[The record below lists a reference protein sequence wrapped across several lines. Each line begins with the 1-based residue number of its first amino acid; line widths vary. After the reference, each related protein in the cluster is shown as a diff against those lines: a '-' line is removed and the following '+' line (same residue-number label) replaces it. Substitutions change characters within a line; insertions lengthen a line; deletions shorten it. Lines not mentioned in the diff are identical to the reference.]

1 MKKLKRKMKA
11 TPRHSREGGNPS
23 FSPDRI
29 AHVLPSG
36 HGGVD
41 DANQAERASHSYP
54 PVPHSLPTG
63 KGWGKDEKQ
72 SSPVPTLTQH
82 RHRQASIS
90 AILDAMFGDLTKQD
104 PKHWDQ
110 RTYLLIVGMIY
121 ERLAIDEAEIE
132 TSELVALAKILSE
145 CRRADTGAVK
155 QEQKDDSEISPGKQQ
170 DKPTGKIDAT
180 LQEVYGA
187 GLQSPDGDPEQG
199 ATSDTEMSVKEKE
212 RADKPNFVPRM
223 RGGDHLSRPTVTCR
237 LKRPTHSQASITD
250 ARDGPPHSCLLG
262 LAGGGVCP
270 ATTVTGH
277 AVRSYRTISP
287 LPARPR
293 PNIGGIFS
301 VALSLGSR
309 RVGVTN
315 HRTLPSSDFP
325 PERVR
330 NKTQRPSDH
339 LRPLQRVE

>member
-1 MKKLKRKMKA
+1 MKKTRQIKKTA
-11 TPRHSREGGNPS
+11 PRQSRTGGNPGS
-23 FSPDRI
+23 NI
-29 AHVLPSG
+29 
-36 HGGVD
+36 
-41 DANQAERASHSYP
+41 
-54 PVPHSLPTG
+54 
-63 KGWGKDEKQ
+63 
-72 SSPVPTLTQH
+72 TQH

-90 AILDAMFGDLTKQD
+90 AILDAMFGDLANQE
-104 PKHWDQ
+104 PKNWDQ

-121 ERLAIDEAEIE
+121 ERLATDEAEIE

-155 QEQKDDSEISPGKQQ
+155 QEQKEDAEPSPDSTGNSLPGKF
-170 DKPTGKIDAT
+170 DGVVHDI
-180 LQEVYGA
+180 YGA
-187 GLQSPDGDPEQG
+187 GYQPPIDQAVDQPIGDDLQE
-199 ATSDTEMSVKEKE
+199 EMSQCRDSVTPASAQKKE
-212 RADKPNFVPRM
+212 RAGKPNFVPRL
-223 RGGDHLSRPTVTCR
+223 RGGDHFSRSTVTCR

-250 ARDGPPHSCLLG
+250 AGGGPPHSCLLG

-287 LPARPR
+287 LPARLA
-293 PNIGGIFS
+293 PNVGGIFS

-315 HRTLPSSDFP
+315 HRALPSSDFP

-330 NKTQRPSDH
+330 NKTQGHPSDH
-339 LRPLQRVE
+339 LRPLQPIE